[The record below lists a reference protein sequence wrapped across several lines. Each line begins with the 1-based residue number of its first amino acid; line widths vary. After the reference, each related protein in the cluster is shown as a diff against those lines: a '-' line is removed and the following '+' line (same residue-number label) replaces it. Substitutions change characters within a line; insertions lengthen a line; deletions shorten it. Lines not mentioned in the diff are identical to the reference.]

1 MFIRHFKFDSFAICG
16 SVVDFHELSPPAF
29 KFLKTARAVT
39 IRETEKDDSGTPFQ
53 VFRTAVLRSRGFLF
67 TLAHHH
73 QVVGV
78 LVFSILVVPS
88 GFLLISVVQFL
99 ILISTVPVASS
110 TKHTS
115 RPSMLRISHIT
126 LTSFKLSIF
135 FSADC
140 QVPLTLPQIYI

>member
-1 MFIRHFKFDSFAICG
+1 MVARNDSIAWLLGNTDFERVFHAE
-16 SVVDFHELSPPAF
+16 SVSFPKAYFVFLLFHELSPPAF

-110 TKHTS
+110 GEDYE
-115 RPSMLRISHIT
+115 RG
-126 LTSFKLSIF
+126 
-135 FSADC
+135 
-140 QVPLTLPQIYI
+140 